1 MNLAEA
7 ADEMRR
13 LSRLIDAGIEAM
25 REQSSALANAEHD
38 YRRQKAEAWVKCP
51 TDDHGVKAG
60 EREWTAARRE
70 AWVDAE
76 TADLRRTRDIA
87 DGMKQAAI
95 EAVRAR
101 RGQLSAWQSLISA
114 DRAEAEF
121 ARTAPQ

>member
-7 ADEMRR
+7 ADEMKR
-13 LSRLIDAGIEAM
+13 LSRLIDGGIEAM
-25 REQSSALANAEHD
+25 RDQATALANAEHA
-38 YRRQKAEAWVKCP
+38 YRQAKAQAWVRCP
-51 TDDHGVKAG
+51 SDDHGIKAG

-101 RGQLSAWQSLISA
+101 RGQLSALQTLVNSHT
-114 DRAEAEF
+114 AEANL
-121 ARTAPQ
+121 AGTGPR